1 MKNSEKLK
9 NEINALLEKEGYQ
22 LVEIKFTK
30 YDGDDLLSIV
40 VKRSDNTYISMNQIS
55 NLSTKISDRLDEID
69 DEDKPYMLNVESAG
83 IDDSLDLSHIEEYV
97 DKYVSLE
104 LNNPLKNQNTFLGKI
119 KEVKENEIIFEYFI
133 KGARKKLVIEKNNIK
148 KGNLEYK

>member
-9 NEINALLEKEGYQ
+9 NEINVLLEKEGYQ
-22 LVEIKFTK
+22 LVEIKFSK
-30 YDGDDLLSIV
+30 YEGDDLLSII
-40 VKRSDNTYISMNQIS
+40 VKRSDDTYISMNQIS
-55 NLSTKISDRLDEID
+55 NLSTKISERLDEID

-83 IDDSLDLSHIEEYV
+83 IDDSLDLSHIEDYV

-104 LNNPLKNQNTFLGKI
+104 LNNPLKNQNKFLGKI

>member
-1 MKNSEKLK
+1 
-9 NEINALLEKEGYQ
+9 
-22 LVEIKFTK
+22 
-30 YDGDDLLSIV
+30 
-40 VKRSDNTYISMNQIS
+40 
-55 NLSTKISDRLDEID
+55 
-69 DEDKPYMLNVESAG
+69 MLNVESAG

-104 LNNPLKNQNTFLGKI
+104 LNSPLKNQNTFLGKI

>member
-9 NEINALLEKEGYQ
+9 TEINALLEKEGYQ
-22 LVEIKFTK
+22 LVEIKFSK
-30 YDGDDLLSIV
+30 YDGDDLLSII
-40 VKRSDNTYISMNQIS
+40 VKRSDNTDISMNQIS
-55 NLSTKISDRLDEID
+55 NLSTKISDKLDEID

>member
-9 NEINALLEKEGYQ
+9 NEINVLLEKEGYQ
-22 LVEIKFTK
+22 LVEIKFSK
-30 YDGDDLLSIV
+30 YEGDDLLSII

-83 IDDSLDLSHIEEYV
+83 IDDSLDLSHIEKYV

-104 LNNPLKNQNTFLGKI
+104 LNNPLKNQNKFLGKI

>member
-9 NEINALLEKEGYQ
+9 NEIIVLLEKEGYQ
-22 LVEIKFTK
+22 LVEIKFSK
-30 YDGDDLLSIV
+30 YEGDDLLSII

-55 NLSTKISDRLDEID
+55 NLSTKISERLDEID

-104 LNNPLKNQNTFLGKI
+104 LNNPLKNQNKFLGKI

>member
-9 NEINALLEKEGYQ
+9 NEINVLLEKEGYQ
-22 LVEIKFTK
+22 LVEIKFSK
-30 YDGDDLLSIV
+30 YEGDDLLSII
-40 VKRSDNTYISMNQIS
+40 VKRNDNAYISMNQIS

-104 LNNPLKNQNTFLGKI
+104 LNNPLKNQNKFLGKI

>member
-9 NEINALLEKEGYQ
+9 NEINVLLEKEGYQ
-22 LVEIKFTK
+22 LVEIKFSK
-30 YDGDDLLSIV
+30 YEGDDLLSII

-104 LNNPLKNQNTFLGKI
+104 LNNPLKNQNKFLGKI
-119 KEVKENEIIFEYFI
+119 KEVRENEIIFEYFI

>member
-9 NEINALLEKEGYQ
+9 NEINVLLEKEGYQ
-22 LVEIKFTK
+22 LVEIKFSK
-30 YDGDDLLSIV
+30 YEGDDLLSII

-55 NLSTKISDRLDEID
+55 NLSTKISDKLDEID

-104 LNNPLKNQNTFLGKI
+104 LNNPLKNQNKFLGKI

>member
-9 NEINALLEKEGYQ
+9 NEINVLLEKEGYQ
-22 LVEIKFTK
+22 LVEIKFSK
-30 YDGDDLLSIV
+30 YEGDDLLSII

-55 NLSTKISDRLDEID
+55 ILSTKISERLDEID

-104 LNNPLKNQNTFLGKI
+104 LNNPLKNQNKFLGKI

>member
-9 NEINALLEKEGYQ
+9 NEINVLLEKKGYQ
-22 LVEIKFTK
+22 LVEIKFSK
-30 YDGDDLLSIV
+30 YEGDDLLSII

-55 NLSTKISDRLDEID
+55 DLSTKISERLDEID

-83 IDDSLDLSHIEEYV
+83 IDDSLDLSHIEDYV

-104 LNNPLKNQNTFLGKI
+104 LNNPLKNQNKFLGKI

>member
-9 NEINALLEKEGYQ
+9 NEINVLLEKEGYQ
-22 LVEIKFTK
+22 LVEIKFSK
-30 YDGDDLLSIV
+30 YEGDDLLSII
-40 VKRSDNTYISMNQIS
+40 VKRSDNTYISMNEIS
-55 NLSTKISDRLDEID
+55 NLSTKISERLDEID

-104 LNNPLKNQNTFLGKI
+104 LNSPLKNQNTFLGKI

>member
-9 NEINALLEKEGYQ
+9 NEIIVLLEKEGYQ
-22 LVEIKFTK
+22 LVEIKFSK
-30 YDGDDLLSIV
+30 YEGDYLLSII

-55 NLSTKISDRLDEID
+55 NLSTKISERLDDID

>member
-9 NEINALLEKEGYQ
+9 NEINVLLEKEGYQ
-22 LVEIKFTK
+22 LVEIKFSK
-30 YDGDDLLSIV
+30 YEGDDLLSII

-69 DEDKPYMLNVESAG
+69 DEDKTYMLNVESAG
-83 IDDSLDLSHIEEYV
+83 IDDSLDLSHIEKYV

-104 LNNPLKNQNTFLGKI
+104 LNNPLKNQNKFLGKI
-119 KEVKENEIIFEYFI
+119 KEAKENEIIFEYFI

>member
-9 NEINALLEKEGYQ
+9 NEINVLLEKEGYR
-22 LVEIKFTK
+22 LVEIKFSK
-30 YDGDDLLSIV
+30 YEGDDLLSII

>member
-9 NEINALLEKEGYQ
+9 NEINVLLEKEGYQ
-22 LVEIKFTK
+22 LVEIKFSK
-30 YDGDDLLSIV
+30 YEGDDLLSII

-55 NLSTKISDRLDEID
+55 SLSTKISERLDEID

-83 IDDSLDLSHIEEYV
+83 IDDSIDLSHIEEYV

-104 LNNPLKNQNTFLGKI
+104 LNNPLKNQNKFLGKI

>member
-9 NEINALLEKEGYQ
+9 NEINVLLEKEGYQ
-22 LVEIKFTK
+22 LVEIKFSK
-30 YDGDDLLSIV
+30 YEGDDLLSII

-55 NLSTKISDRLDEID
+55 NLSTKISDKLDEID

-104 LNNPLKNQNTFLGKI
+104 LNNPLKNQNKFLGKI

-148 KGNLEYK
+148 KGNLEYN

>member
-9 NEINALLEKEGYQ
+9 NEINVLLENEGYQ
-22 LVEIKFTK
+22 LVEIKFSK
-30 YDGDDLLSIV
+30 YEGDDLLSII

-55 NLSTKISDRLDEID
+55 NLSTKISDKLDEID

-104 LNNPLKNQNTFLGKI
+104 FNSPLKNQNTFLGKI

-148 KGNLEYK
+148 KGNLEYN

>member
-9 NEINALLEKEGYQ
+9 NEINVLLEKEGYQ
-22 LVEIKFTK
+22 LVEIKFSK
-30 YDGDDLLSIV
+30 YEGDDLLSII

-83 IDDSLDLSHIEEYV
+83 IDDSLDLSHLEEYV

-104 LNNPLKNQNTFLGKI
+104 LNNPLKNQNKFLGKI

>member
-9 NEINALLEKEGYQ
+9 NEINVLLEKEGYQ
-22 LVEIKFTK
+22 LVEIKFSK
-30 YDGDDLLSIV
+30 YEGDDLLSII

-55 NLSTKISDRLDEID
+55 NLSTKISERLDEID

-83 IDDSLDLSHIEEYV
+83 IDDSLDLIHIEEYV

-104 LNNPLKNQNTFLGKI
+104 LNNPLKNQNKFLGKI

>member
-9 NEINALLEKEGYQ
+9 NEINVLLEKEGYQ
-22 LVEIKFTK
+22 LVEIKFSK
-30 YDGDDLLSIV
+30 YEGDDLLSII

-55 NLSTKISDRLDEID
+55 NLSTKISDKLDEID

-104 LNNPLKNQNTFLGKI
+104 LNSPLKNQNTFLGKI

>member
-9 NEINALLEKEGYQ
+9 NEINVLLEKEGYQ
-22 LVEIKFTK
+22 LVEIKFSK
-30 YDGDDLLSIV
+30 YEGDDLLSII

-55 NLSTKISDRLDEID
+55 NLSTKISDKLDEID

-83 IDDSLDLSHIEEYV
+83 IDDSLDLSHIEDYV

-104 LNNPLKNQNTFLGKI
+104 LNNPLKNQNKFLGKI

>member
-9 NEINALLEKEGYQ
+9 NEINVLLEKKGYQ
-22 LVEIKFTK
+22 LVEIKFSK
-30 YDGDDLLSIV
+30 YEGDDLLSII

-55 NLSTKISDRLDEID
+55 NLSTKISERLDEID

-104 LNNPLKNQNTFLGKI
+104 LNNPLKNQNKFLGKI

>member
-55 NLSTKISDRLDEID
+55 NLSTKISERLDEID

-83 IDDSLDLSHIEEYV
+83 IDDSLDLSHLEEYV

>member
-9 NEINALLEKEGYQ
+9 NEINVLLEKEGYQ
-22 LVEIKFTK
+22 LVEIKFSK
-30 YDGDDLLSIV
+30 YEGDDLLSII

-55 NLSTKISDRLDEID
+55 NLSTKISERLDEID

-119 KEVKENEIIFEYFI
+119 KEVKENEIIFECFI

>member
-9 NEINALLEKEGYQ
+9 NEINVLLEKEGYQ
-22 LVEIKFTK
+22 LVEIKFSK
-30 YDGDDLLSIV
+30 YEGDDLLSII

-97 DKYVSLE
+97 DRYVSLE
-104 LNNPLKNQNTFLGKI
+104 LNNPLKNQNKFLGKI

>member
-9 NEINALLEKEGYQ
+9 NEINVLLEKEGYQ
-22 LVEIKFTK
+22 LVEIKFSK
-30 YDGDDLLSIV
+30 YEGDDLLNII

-55 NLSTKISDRLDEID
+55 NLSTKISERLDEID

-104 LNNPLKNQNTFLGKI
+104 LNNPLKNQNKFLGKI

-148 KGNLEYK
+148 KGNL